1 MASADTLIHS
11 IGIVG
16 GGKSGNAMLR
26 FLLKTRAAKVAFI
39 MDPDPK
45 APGIVEAQSN
55 KITTFTK
62 LEDALRGSLPDF
74 IFEVSTTPEAEE
86 KIERATRGTATQVI
100 NHVTSRLVVELVED
114 NRKQLQNSVSQALK
128 SLQGE
133 LLTSL
138 SGSQDLVF
146 NIGEMMSSMQ
156 MLALNAS
163 IEAARVGQAGKGFM
177 VVAENM
183 TKSVESVRKLTV
195 EIDAV
200 NKTLQEVSA
209 GMVSV
214 LELLK

>member
-1 MASADTLIHS
+1 MASADTQKHS

-16 GGKSGNAMLR
+16 GGKSGSAMLH
-26 FLLKTRAAKVAFI
+26 FLLKTASARVAFI
-39 MDPDPK
+39 MDPNPN
-45 APGIVEAQSN
+45 APGLLDAQSN
-55 KITTFTK
+55 RIATFTK
-62 LEDALRGSLPDF
+62 LEEALRGPLPNF
-74 IFEVSTTPEAEE
+74 IFEVSTNAEAEA
-86 KIERATRGTATQVI
+86 IIDRATKDTSTRVI
-100 NHVTSRLVVELVED
+100 NQATSRLVVELVED
-114 NRKQLQNSVSQALK
+114 NRRQLQNSVSKALK

-183 TKSVESVRKLTV
+183 TKSVESVRKLTI
-195 EIDAV
+195 EIDEV
-200 NKTLQEVSA
+200 NKTLQEVSQ
-209 GMVSV
+209 GMVNV

>member
-1 MASADTLIHS
+1 MASADTQIHS

-16 GGKSGNAMLR
+16 GGKSGSAMLH
-26 FLLKTRAAKVAFI
+26 FLLKTSSARVAFI
-39 MDPDPK
+39 MDPNPN
-45 APGIVEAQSN
+45 APGLLDAQSN
-55 KITTFTK
+55 NIATFTK
-62 LEDALRGSLPDF
+62 LEEALRGNLPDF

-86 KIERATRGTATQVI
+86 MIERATRDTSTQVI

-114 NRKQLQNSVSQALK
+114 NRRQLQQSVSKALK
-128 SLQGE
+128 SLQSE

-183 TKSVESVRKLTV
+183 TKSVESVRKLTI